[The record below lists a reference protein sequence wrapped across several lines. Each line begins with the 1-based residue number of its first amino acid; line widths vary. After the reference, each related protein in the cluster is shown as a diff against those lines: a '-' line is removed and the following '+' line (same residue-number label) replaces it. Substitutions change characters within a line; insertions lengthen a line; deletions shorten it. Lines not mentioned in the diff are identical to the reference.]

1 MIRAN
6 GSKTRGIFE
15 RPKSSGVWWARYCD
29 QYGRLHRERVGAKGL
44 AQQVYQRRKTEIR
57 QGKFFPEQIG
67 KQRVTLYD
75 ELAKDFMAYATMH
88 KRSHANDGQRMRR
101 LLGAFGGT
109 PAKALTGAA
118 IEQFKADL
126 SATVAPATVNRH
138 LALLR
143 SVYYLGIRNRKV
155 EHNPMRGVK
164 LFRENN
170 ARVRY
175 VTEEEEFRL
184 LQTLPERYRP
194 LVDIGLLTGLRA
206 SNLIGL
212 RWRDVD
218 LEAGVYTIP
227 ESKSGETLRF
237 PMHPRVK
244 AILEG
249 LPRNGVYVFA
259 EGDGEPPWDFTHTFT
274 AAVKRAGIVDLHLHD
289 LRHTFASRLAM
300 AGVDLLTI
308 KELGGWKTLAMVLR
322 YAHLSPDHK
331 RAALGR
337 LISYRTDTAT
347 DTRQETGIGADQ
359 AENGNH
365 STMLVPGAGVEPA

>member
-1 MIRAN
+1 MPKHN
-6 GSKTRGIFE
+6 GKTRGIFE
-15 RPKSSGVWWARYCD
+15 RPKGSGVWWVRYCD
-29 QYGRLHRERVGAKGL
+29 QHGRLHREKVGPKGL
-44 AQQVYQRRKTEIR
+44 AKEVYQKRKTAIR
-57 QGKFFPEQIG
+57 EGKFFPEQVG
-67 KQRVTLYD
+67 QQRVIQFG
-75 ELAKDFMAYATMH
+75 ELARDFLAYSKLH
-88 KRSHANDGQRMRR
+88 KRSHDNDATRMRR
-101 LLGAFGGT
+101 LLEAFGGKA
-109 PAKALTGAA
+109 AKTVTAED
-118 IEQFKADL
+118 IEHFKAGL
-126 SATVAPATVNRH
+126 SVKVAPATVNRH

-175 VTEEEEFRL
+175 LTEEEEFRL
-184 LQTLPERYRP
+184 FQTLPERYYA
-194 LVDIGLLTGLRA
+194 LVEVGLLTGLRA

-212 RWRDVD
+212 RWRDLD

-227 ESKSGETLRF
+227 ESKSGDALRL
-237 PMHPRVK
+237 PMHPRLPG
-244 AILEG
+244 ILAG

-259 EGDGEPPWDFTHTFT
+259 EGDGEPPWDFTHTF
-274 AAVKRAGIVDLHLHD
+274 ASAVKRAGITDLHLHD
-289 LRHTFASRLAM
+289 LRHTFASRLTM

-337 LISYRTDTAT
+337 LISGRSDTAT
-347 DTRQETGIGADQ
+347 STEGQ
-359 AENGNH
+359 APIEA
-365 STMLVPGAGVEPA
+365 VRVGVAKC

>member
-1 MIRAN
+1 
-6 GSKTRGIFE
+6 
-15 RPKSSGVWWARYCD
+15 
-29 QYGRLHRERVGAKGL
+29 
-44 AQQVYQRRKTEIR
+44 
-57 QGKFFPEQIG
+57 
-67 KQRVTLYD
+67 
-75 ELAKDFMAYATMH
+75 
-88 KRSHANDGQRMRR
+88 MRR
-101 LLGAFGGT
+101 LLEAFGGN
-109 PAKALTGAA
+109 AA
-118 IEQFKADL
+118 RTVTAEDIEQFKAGL
-126 SATVAPATVNRH
+126 SVKVAPATVNRH

-175 VTEEEEFRL
+175 MTEEEEFRL

-194 LVDIGLLTGLRA
+194 LMEIGLLTGLRA

-237 PMHPRVK
+237 PMHPQVK
-244 AILEG
+244 AILAG

-259 EGDGEPPWDFTHTFT
+259 EGDGEPPWDFTHTF
-274 AAVKRAGIVDLHLHD
+274 AASVKRAGIHDLHLHD

-308 KELGGWKTLAMVLR
+308 KELGGWKTLSMVTR

-347 DTRQETGIGADQ
+347 STRQETTIGEIQ
-359 AENGNH
+359 GENGNYLKV
-365 STMLVPGAGVEPA
+365 LVPGAGVEPA